1 MLTAPEL
8 LTLIKAHN
16 ILSQI
21 KVPAKARKDAE
32 ALEKI
37 INEANYKV
45 DHTKKLIQPIK
56 IKRGKSIKLK
66 DAEELTKPKAKK
78 EQTAEQKDKKKMN
91 ERKKVVQ
98 FILSNK
104 DILNDPEVMK
114 LHKGLK

>member
-16 ILSQI
+16 ILSKI

-37 INEANYKV
+37 INGANYTV
-45 DHTKKLIQPIK
+45 DHNKKVIK
-56 IKRGKSIKLK
+56 PLVKRGKQLTLK
-66 DAEELTKPKAKK
+66 TAEELTKPKPKK
-78 EQTAEQKDKKKMN
+78 EQTTEQKDKKSMTEKTN
-91 ERKKVVQ
+91 VIK
-98 FILSNK
+98 FILANK
-104 DILNDPEVMK
+104 EILNEPEILK

>member
-21 KVPAKARKDAE
+21 KVPAKARKDAA

-37 INEANYKV
+37 INDANFKV
-45 DHTKKLIQPIK
+45 NHTKKLIQPGK
-56 IKRGKSIKLK
+56 VKRGKSIKLK
-66 DAEELTKPKAKK
+66 DAEELTKPKEKK

-91 ERKKVVQ
+91 EKKRVIK
-98 FILSNK
+98 FILDNK
-104 DILNDPEVMK
+104 DILEDPEVMK